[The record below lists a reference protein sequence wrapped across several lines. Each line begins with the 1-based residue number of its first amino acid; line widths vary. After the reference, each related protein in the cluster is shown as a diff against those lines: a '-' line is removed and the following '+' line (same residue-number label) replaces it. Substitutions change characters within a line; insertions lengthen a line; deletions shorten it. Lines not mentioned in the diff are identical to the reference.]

1 MPRGYQPVPREPLS
15 TFLQFFITQNSIF
28 MQKRLFVL
36 VALVAMTAPVFA
48 QKYFTRDGKVK
59 FSSDASIEKIEA
71 VNKSATAVLDAATG
85 KMEWKVLIK
94 GFLFEKALMQ
104 EHFNENYLE
113 SSKFPNAT
121 FKGEISN
128 LNEVNLGKD
137 GTYKAVVK
145 GKLTM
150 HGVEKDAETTGTVK
164 VSGGA
169 ITVHSDFTVKCSDY
183 NIKIEAA
190 KVSNISNEIKVT
202 VDAALNPMK

>member
-1 MPRGYQPVPREPLS
+1 
-15 TFLQFFITQNSIF
+15 

-36 VALVAMTAPVFA
+36 IALAVMAAPVFA

>member
-1 MPRGYQPVPREPLS
+1 
-15 TFLQFFITQNSIF
+15 